1 VKRVEKPIKCHVLR
15 LASKS
20 HPWDVSVV
28 KRAVG
33 VVGGSGYSG
42 QELID
47 LLRFAKRDFDLRA
60 TLTREDLASD
70 AALQSKIQGLDIVF
84 LCTPNEISLE
94 LAPKILAAGV
104 SVIDLSGAF
113 RLKKHSYPQWYGFD
127 HSAPADLARSEYAL
141 YPWVK
146 PASLQAKPGPRLI
159 ANPGCYAT
167 AVEMTLVPLL
177 KSEMIDPS
185 RIYVDAKSGTSGAGR
200 KPSVGLLFTEVAGEF
215 KPYKVGSH
223 QHWPEIVETLETLAG
238 VKTAPVF
245 VTELLPLERGISA
258 AFFLEWNEKLPTA
271 HRTAEHLASVVT
283 QAYASDPSV
292 EVGTL
297 ESFAT
302 LRGVQRNN
310 RISIRTTLAFG
321 RPVVFTTL
329 DNLQRGAAGQALM
342 NAYCLAGLEQPEF
355 LL

>member
-1 VKRVEKPIKCHVLR
+1 VKRT
-15 LASKS
+15 
-20 HPWDVSVV
+20 
-28 KRAVG
+28 VG

-47 LLRFAKRDFDLRA
+47 LLRFAKRDFELRA
-60 TLTREDLASD
+60 TLTRDDLATD
-70 AALQSKIQGLDIVF
+70 AALKAKIQGLDIVF

-94 LAPKILAAGV
+94 LAPKILEAGV

-113 RLKKHSYPQWYGFD
+113 RLKSHSYPEWYGFD
-127 HSAPADLARSEYAL
+127 HSAPRELARSEYAL

-146 PASLQAKPGPRLI
+146 PLSLQAKSGARLI

-167 AVEMTLVPLL
+167 TVEMTLAPLL
-177 KSEMIDPS
+177 KSSAIDPS

-223 QHWPEIVETLETLAG
+223 QHWPEIVESLEALTG
-238 VKTAPVF
+238 VKTSPVF

-258 AFFLEWNEKLPTA
+258 AFFLEWNEKLPSPQ
-271 HRTAEHLASVVT
+271 RTAEYLAQVIAE
-283 QAYASDPSV
+283 AYESDPSV
-292 EVGTL
+292 LVGTSD
-297 ESFAT
+297 SFAT
-302 LRGVQRNN
+302 LKGVQRTN

-321 RPVVFTTL
+321 RPVVFATL